1 VCLHAGQAEAV
12 TQPGKEE
19 PEVRTYLLKRL
30 VMTILVLLLV
40 VIYLTLLV
48 HVVPGDAAKS
58 LLGPR
63 ANADLIAKTRAAMNL
78 DKPLTTQIGLAV
90 WDVLHGTFGTDVF
103 TGRSINELVAAALPH
118 TLILAW
124 VSLGLAV
131 LIGVPLGV
139 YSATHPDSWLDRI
152 TAVISISFITI
163 PSYVGGLFLL
173 LLFAV
178 QLQLMPA
185 IGLGETGNVLDYI
198 KHLIL
203 PAVAL
208 AITWIGYLARLVRA
222 SLLEVLNQTYIRA
235 AMAQGLSQRLIFY
248 KYALKNALI
257 PTVAVLGIGVGN
269 LMAGAVFVE
278 LIFSRPG
285 MGTLIYNAIQSRNFP
300 VVRAGVLTVAFLFVA
315 ANLLADLLY
324 TYLDPRIQLE
334 QVRG

>member
-1 VCLHAGQAEAV
+1 
-12 TQPGKEE
+12 
-19 PEVRTYLLKRL
+19 
-30 VMTILVLLLV
+30 MTILVLLLV
-40 VIYLTLLV
+40 IVFLSLIV
-48 HVVPGDAAKS
+48 HIVPGDPART

-63 ANADLIAKTRAAMNL
+63 ANPDLIARTRAAMDL
-78 DKPLTTQIGLAV
+78 DESVPVQVVNFLSN
-90 WDVLHGTFGTDVF
+90 VLRGTFGTDVI
-103 TGRSINELVAAALPH
+103 TGRSINEFVKSALPH

-124 VSLGLAV
+124 SSLGLAV
-131 LIGVPLGV
+131 LLGLPLGV

-152 TAVISISFITI
+152 TAILSISFITV

-178 QLQLMPA
+178 ELRLMPA
-185 IGLGETGNVLDYI
+185 IGLGESGNILDYI

-203 PAVAL
+203 PATAL

-222 SLLEVLNQTYIRA
+222 SLLEVLNETYIRA
-235 AMAQGLSQRLIFY
+235 AMASGLSQRVIFY

-257 PTVAVLGIGVGN
+257 PTVAVLGVGLGN
-269 LMAGAVFVE
+269 LMGGAVFVE

-300 VVRAGVLTVAFLFVA
+300 IVRAGVLVIAFLFVV
-315 ANLLADLLY
+315 ANLLADLVY

-334 QVRG
+334 SVRG